1 MNLKGLNAIVTG
13 GSRGIGRAI
22 CIALAQKGVNV
33 GINYISHENRAKEVL
48 EEIEKLG
55 VSGVLL
61 KADVSHSGQVKNM
74 VEEFVER
81 FGKVDILVNNA
92 GVFPKNFKVLEISDD
107 EWDWLMRINLR
118 GAFIVSREVLKYM
131 PDGGKIVNISSIA
144 GKMGGVAGP
153 HYAAS
158 KAGLIGLTFALASEL
173 VGRKITVNAV
183 APGPVDTEMI
193 PDEIKE
199 RLANITP
206 LGRIATPEEIAHVV
220 IFLLENDYITG
231 EVVDINGGRYMD

>member
-1 MNLKGLNAIVTG
+1 MELRGLNAIVTG
-13 GSRGIGRAI
+13 GSRGIGRAVA
-22 CIALAQKGVNV
+22 IALAERGVNV
-33 GINYISHENRAKEVL
+33 GINFVRREKEASRVLKEV
-48 EEIEKLG
+48 EKRG
-55 VSGVLL
+55 VRGMML
-61 KADVSHSGQVKNM
+61 KADVSDARSVKMM
-74 VEEFVER
+74 VRQFVER
-81 FGKVDILVNNA
+81 FGRVDILINNA
-92 GVFPKNFKVLEISDD
+92 GVFPKNYRTVDITDD
-107 EWDWLMRINLR
+107 EWDWLLGINLR
-118 GAFIVSREVLKYM
+118 GAFLVTREVLRYM

-173 VGRKITVNAV
+173 AGRRIAVNAV

-199 RLANITP
+199 RLARITP
-206 LGRIATPEEIAHVV
+206 LGRIATPEEIAHTV